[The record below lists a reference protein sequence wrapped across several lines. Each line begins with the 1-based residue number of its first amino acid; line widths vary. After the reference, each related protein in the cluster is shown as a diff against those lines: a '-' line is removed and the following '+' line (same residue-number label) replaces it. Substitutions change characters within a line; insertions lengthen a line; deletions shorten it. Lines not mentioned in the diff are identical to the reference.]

1 MTTSTPGA
9 IVRSFFVDHLTCQK
23 GLSAATIH
31 SYRDAVRLFLQFVA
45 EDCGH
50 RVSRVGFADLTA
62 ERVSRFLN
70 ALETKR
76 HNHVRTRNQ
85 RLSVLRTFF
94 DYLALREPEMLA
106 QAEGV
111 AAISDKRV
119 APPATG
125 YLERDQIEALF
136 AHLPKQGRFALR
148 DHTLLLLLYNTGARV
163 QEVADLRVNN
173 LDLHDP
179 PLVHLH
185 GKGDKWRVCPLWQDT
200 AKLLRQLLMTRAC
213 LECPDQPVFVSDR
226 DQALTRFGIYKLVRR
241 HTQHLTLAVGADAH
255 HISPHCLRHSTA
267 VHLLESGVEVN
278 VIRAWLGHVSLETTN
293 RYAELTM
300 SMKTD
305 ALRQCEPPTQSS
317 EGSSRRPAWRQDDD
331 LLRWLE
337 SL

>member
-50 RVSRVGFADLTA
+50 RLSRVGFADLTA

-76 HNHVRTRNQ
+76 HNHIRTRNQ

-111 AAISDKRV
+111 TAISDKRV

-136 AHLPKQGRFALR
+136 APCPSR
-148 DHTLLLLLYNTGARV
+148 DASRCAITLYASVTFGVGSRVFPGTG
-163 QEVADLRVNN
+163 
-173 LDLHDP
+173 DP
-179 PLVHLH
+179 
-185 GKGDKWRVCPLWQDT
+185 T
-200 AKLLRQLLMTRAC
+200 
-213 LECPDQPVFVSDR
+213 
-226 DQALTRFGIYKLVRR
+226 
-241 HTQHLTLAVGADAH
+241 
-255 HISPHCLRHSTA
+255 
-267 VHLLESGVEVN
+267 
-278 VIRAWLGHVSLETTN
+278 
-293 RYAELTM
+293 
-300 SMKTD
+300 
-305 ALRQCEPPTQSS
+305 
-317 EGSSRRPAWRQDDD
+317 
-331 LLRWLE
+331 
-337 SL
+337 